1 MFVILD
7 TNHYREFLHESEAG
21 HRLRQRL
28 IDTAANAFITVVT
41 VQEVTQGWT
50 AEINRRTAGQEQ
62 VHAYR
67 QFQNAIHDFADV
79 TILPFDDEA
88 ADEFQQL
95 RGLRLMVGTMD
106 LKIAAI
112 ARSHASLL
120 LTRNLVDF
128 SKVPGLQVENWLD

>member
-28 IDTAANAFITVVT
+28 MDSMADAFITVVT
-41 VQEVTQGWT
+41 VQEITQGWT
-50 AEINRRTAGQEQ
+50 AEINRKTAGPEQ
-62 VHAYR
+62 VHAYA
-67 QFQNAIHDFADV
+67 QFQDAVHDFADI

-88 ADEFQQL
+88 ADEFQRL
-95 RGLRLMVGTMD
+95 RGLRLLVGTMD

-112 ARSHASLL
+112 ARSHAALL

-128 SKVPGLQVENWLD
+128 SKVPELQVENWLD

>member
-28 IDTAANAFITVVT
+28 IESSADAFIAVVT
-41 VQEVTQGWT
+41 VQEITQGWT
-50 AEINRRTAGQEQ
+50 AEINRKAAGPEQ

-67 QFQNAIHDFADV
+67 QFQDAIHDFADI

-88 ADEFQQL
+88 ADEFQRL
-95 RGLRLMVGTMD
+95 RVLRLHVGTMD

-112 ARSHASLL
+112 ARSHATLL

-128 SKVPGLQVENWLD
+128 SKVPQLQVENWLD

>member
-1 MFVILD
+1 
-7 TNHYREFLHESEAG
+7 
-21 HRLRQRL
+21 
-28 IDTAANAFITVVT
+28 
-41 VQEVTQGWT
+41 
-50 AEINRRTAGQEQ
+50 

-106 LKIAAI
+106 LKIAGI
-112 ARSHASLL
+112 ARSHAALL

-128 SKVPGLQVENWLD
+128 SKVPGLLVENWLD